1 LLLFGEAGRNIMKTE
16 FMAAI
21 TQLSSE
27 RNLPKEVILEALEA
41 ALVSA
46 YKKEVFTEEQDVAV
60 RIDTLSGDIHV
71 YLLKMV
77 AAEVADR
84 DREISV
90 EDARKLRRNATVGDV
105 VEIESTPKGAGR
117 IAAQIARQVVLQR
130 LREAEQHATFEQ
142 FVGKEGEVVSGIV
155 QFAQPGAVYVNIG
168 RREAVL
174 PAAEQLPNER
184 YHAGQQLK
192 FYLLQTS
199 AEGRGPRVL
208 LSRSHP
214 NLVRRLFE
222 IEIPEVHAGIVEIRA
237 VARDPGH
244 RSKVAVASLQ
254 DSVEP
259 VGSCLGPRGIRLQS
273 IVNQLNG
280 EKIDVVEWSPDA
292 ITFIANALSPAQVS
306 HISLDET
313 QKTATVIV
321 PDKQLSLAIG
331 RGGQNARLAARLT
344 GWRID
349 IKSTSAAEAEMGPMA
364 AAPAVAAAE
373 APVAEIELEPAAPAE
388 AVTAEAPAAE
398 TAEPVAAAAEATE
411 TEAPT
416 EPAAAETPRTP
427 EPAQAAAQQPAA
439 GQQEKKPT
447 APEPGEPETE
457 TLEQLL
463 ASEVFR
469 FESDSGKEESVLRF
483 AEDILPGSRGGGRT
497 DRSKS
502 KGKKKRKTYYESDD

>member
-1 LLLFGEAGRNIMKTE
+1 MKTE

-27 RNLPKEVILEALEA
+27 RNLPREVILEALEA

-60 RIDTLSGDIHV
+60 KIDTALGDIHV
-71 YLLKMV
+71 YLLKTV
-77 AAEVADR
+77 VDEVTDR
-84 DREISV
+84 DSEISV
-90 EDARKLRRNATVGDV
+90 DDARKLRRNATVGDV
-105 VEIESTPKGAGR
+105 IEIESTPKGAGR

-168 RREAVL
+168 RREAIL

-244 RSKVAVASLQ
+244 RSKVAVSSIQ
-254 DSVEP
+254 ESVEP

-280 EKIDVVEWSPDA
+280 EKIDVVEWNTDA
-292 ITFIANALSPAQVS
+292 VTFIANALSPAQVS
-306 HISLDET
+306 HISLDEEE
-313 QKTATVIV
+313 KTATVIV

-349 IKSTSAAEAEMGPMA
+349 IKSTSAAEAEMGPIP
-364 AAPAVAAAE
+364 APQPSIVQEAE
-373 APVAEIELEPAAPAE
+373 EAPAE
-388 AVTAEAPAAE
+388 AAEPEKVAEAA
-398 TAEPVAAAAEATE
+398 VEA
-411 TEAPT
+411 
-416 EPAAAETPRTP
+416 P
-427 EPAQAAAQQPAA
+427 EPAMAEPKAATEEGEQETPEVETTEAAQPADQEPAQPAA
-439 GQQEKKPT
+439 QPAGTAGPQKKPK
-447 APEPGEPETE
+447 PEERKEPETE

-469 FESDSGKEESVLRF
+469 FEADSGKEESVLRF
-483 AEDILPGSRGGGRT
+483 AEDILPGARGGART
-497 DRSKS
+497 DRGKT
-502 KGKKKRKTYYESDD
+502 KGKRKKKTYYERDE